1 MIELGRG
8 VVTTIVLLLASEGSV
23 DDIVCVLES
32 TALELLMEA
41 LAELLVMSA
50 TPKEVA
56 VGPLEV
62 EIVTVPDIVDAE
74 SGLTAETLLP

>member
-1 MIELGRG
+1 MLELGRG
-8 VVTTIVLLLASEGSV
+8 VVTTVVLLLASEGSV

-50 TPKEVA
+50 TPKGE

-62 EIVTVPDIVDAE
+62 EIVTIPDIVDAE
-74 SGLTAETLLP
+74 SVLTAETLLP